1 MKSKKNSIKENLKTL
16 LFAVVAAVI
25 IRSFFFEPFS
35 IPSGS
40 MYPTL
45 KVGDYLFVS
54 KYHYGFS
61 KHSFPFSPPII
72 KDRIFYKVPERGDV
86 VVFKTPE
93 DNSTDYIKRLI
104 GLPGDRVKILDD
116 VIHINDTPIKR
127 VKINSEMYKFFD
139 VERFNEKLSNGKNY
153 MIYEMAEK
161 ISYLD
166 TNNFKEIIVPDDHF
180 FVLGDNRDNS
190 QDSRFIGTIP
200 KKNLVGK
207 AIVVFLS
214 FDTDIGS
221 WWKFWTWYPAL
232 RKDRIL
238 FSLLPDEE

>member
-1 MKSKKNSIKENLKTL
+1 MKKA
-16 LFAVVAAVI
+16 FAV
-25 IRSFFFEPFS
+25 
-35 IPSGS
+35 
-40 MYPTL
+40 
-45 KVGDYLFVS
+45 
-54 KYHYGFS
+54 
-61 KHSFPFSPPII
+61 
-72 KDRIFYKVPERGDV
+72 
-86 VVFKTPE
+86 
-93 DNSTDYIKRLI
+93 
-104 GLPGDRVKILDD
+104 GDRVKILDD

-200 KKNLVGK
+200 KKNLVGNEK
-207 AIVVFLS
+207 
-214 FDTDIGS
+214 T
-221 WWKFWTWYPAL
+221 
-232 RKDRIL
+232 
-238 FSLLPDEE
+238 